1 LSTPDLTLIY
11 EASFGG
17 NKTGHREW
25 YMNNVTFKSD
35 WSRPLLFEVEDG
47 NADYLSQPQHILTT
61 IPDAVRTV
69 RVVVN
74 NKFSIHPFHLHGGN
88 FQIVSEG
95 HGPWNGTITNKDNPA
110 RADTE
115 LLRRDGHLVVQFEA
129 NNPGVWSF
137 HCHTAW
143 HASVG
148 LYANFLVQP
157 KAVREQ
163 KAPHEM
169 RDMCEAWAAY
179 RNSDGHGAHPIDSG
193 LRKWRI

>member
-1 LSTPDLTLIY
+1 LAKPDLTLTY
-11 EASFGG
+11 DVTFGT
-17 NKTGHREW
+17 NKTGNREW
-25 YMNNVTFKSD
+25 YMNNITFKAD
-35 WSRPLLFEVEDG
+35 WSRPLLFEAEDG
-47 NADYLSQPQHILTT
+47 NANYLAQRQHVLTT
-61 IPDAVRTV
+61 IPEKVRTI
-69 RVVVN
+69 RVVLN

-95 HGPWNGTITNKDNPA
+95 DGVWNGTIMNRKNPA

-115 LLRRDGHLVVQFEA
+115 LLRRNGHLVVQFET

-157 KAVREQ
+157 KAIRKH
-163 KAPHEM
+163 KAPQEM
-169 RDMCEAWAAY
+169 RDMCAAWAAY
-179 RNSDGHGAHPIDSG
+179 KSSNGDGANPFDSG
-193 LRKWRI
+193 LRK